1 MLRLLRLPLFFY
13 LGSHLSPLR
22 SWECVILDHVLID
35 HRRTSRDHPQVDGLV
50 ESMVQ
55 TFKKG
60 LRNICLTKNKE
71 DWDLAFLY
79 IAMGYKMSKH
89 ASLFHF
95 SLYFLLFGK
104 HRIPPSSIAAQM
116 DQVVDLDSP
125 ATWARVIAER
135 LLYSG
140 GLCPWPWRTC
150 PLHNI
155 ETPYSMH
162 THKVAVTNLR

>member
-1 MLRLLRLPLFFY
+1 
-13 LGSHLSPLR
+13 
-22 SWECVILDHVLID
+22 
-35 HRRTSRDHPQVDGLV
+35 
-50 ESMVQ
+50 MVQ